1 MGTHK
6 RKRTRPRRKK
16 VDFSDVPGEIIDHII
31 SFIPRPGLVN
41 LCRVNKSLR
50 SYAEPFLYSTIVLE
64 WTENRPPP
72 IINLLQTLLRRPELL
87 AFVRTLALHGEGQLN
102 VRLPSLEPTG
112 YRVQSYIPIIEKLRL
127 PFTDLWVQRLRAA
140 NVDAFAALLIAQ
152 AYNIRRLI
160 IVDNFLRSPNFLA
173 QLLRHGALGQPPK
186 WRRLEQLV
194 FFAPYVDQESE
205 VAQAPFCLSTVTE
218 LAVSFGDLQVLRWP
232 AGEPHLDHLTSL
244 DVNSNCATLMAGVLA
259 RTRCLKC
266 LSWEWEYYPEAAT
279 VDLDEIIAALSHVK
293 ATLESLRLRME
304 FSHHWRLYD
313 EPNLIASGS
322 LRPLLDFDGIT
333 KLDVPLVALTG
344 FGAEATSLVS
354 SLPRNV
360 EELSLSTGMVYQDVK
375 WLDDTSLPWP
385 DAGILNTI
393 EESFRHYRTSL
404 PRLRCIR
411 IIDTTNSCRGGRME
425 IILEEGSPVDGIDIE
440 IVHDTSSPWR
450 QHLDDL

>member
-6 RKRTRPRRKK
+6 RKRTRPRREKANI
-16 VDFSDVPGEIIDHII
+16 SDAPDEIMDHIM
-31 SFIPRPGLVN
+31 SFVPRRGLVN
-41 LCRVNKSLR
+41 LCLVNKSLR
-50 SYAEPFLYSTIVLE
+50 SYAEPFLYSTIALK

-87 AFVRTLALHGEGQLN
+87 AL
-102 VRLPSLEPTG
+102 
-112 YRVQSYIPIIEKLRL
+112 VQSYIPIIEDLRL
-127 PFTDLWVQRLRAA
+127 PFTDLWVQKLRAA
-140 NVDAFAALLIAQ
+140 HVDAFAALLIAQ

-160 IVDNFLRSPNFLA
+160 IVDSFLRSSDFLA
-173 QLLRHGALGQPPK
+173 KLLRHGALGQPPK
-186 WRRLEQLV
+186 WRRLEQLA
-194 FFAPYVDQESE
+194 FFGPYVDQRSE
-205 VAQAPFCLSTVTE
+205 VAQASFCLSTVTE
-218 LAVSFGDLQVLRWP
+218 LAVSFGDLQVLHWP
-232 AGEPHLDHLTSL
+232 ACEPRLDHLTSL
-244 DVNSNCATLMAGVLA
+244 DVDSNCATLMAGVLA
-259 RTRCLKC
+259 RTRCLKS

-279 VDLDEIIAALSHVK
+279 VDFDEIIAALSHVK

-304 FSHHWRLYD
+304 FPHHWRLYD

-333 KLDVPLVALTG
+333 KLDVPLMALTG

-375 WLDDTSLPWP
+375 WLRDKNLLWP
-385 DAGILNTI
+385 DAGILNMI

-404 PRLRCIR
+404 PRLRCIK
-411 IIDTTNSCRGGRME
+411 INDTTNSCRSGEME
-425 IILEEGSPVDGIDIE
+425 TILEESSPVDGIDIE